1 MGFIF
6 SKIATFWSLSKSNR
20 QQHKGQTMTAN
31 TSKPKRITKI
41 QQVKNR
47 LLAGEVL
54 TVRDIIKMGI
64 NRPTDII
71 WKLRTKNMD
80 IVSLDCK
87 DPVTGEQY
95 VKYLVQETTAWMSQ

>member
-1 MGFIF
+1 
-6 SKIATFWSLSKSNR
+6 
-20 QQHKGQTMTAN
+20 MTAN
-31 TSKPKRITKI
+31 TSKPKTKRITKR

-71 WKLRTKNMD
+71 WLLRKKGMD
-80 IVSLDCK
+80 IISLDCR
-87 DPVTGEQY
+87 DPATGEQY
-95 VKYLVQETTAWMSQ
+95 VKYYLQETTA

>member
-1 MGFIF
+1 MTT
-6 SKIATFWSLSKSNR
+6 SSNK
-20 QQHKGQTMTAN
+20 QPN
-31 TSKPKRITKI
+31 KPKRLTKR
-41 QQVKNR
+41 QLVKNR

-54 TVRDIIKMGI
+54 TVRDIIAMGI

-71 WKLRTKNMD
+71 WKLRTKGMD

-95 VKYLVQETTAWMSQ
+95 VKYYLQETTAWMSQ

>member
-1 MGFIF
+1 
-6 SKIATFWSLSKSNR
+6 
-20 QQHKGQTMTAN
+20 MTAN

-54 TVRDIIKMGI
+54 TVRDIIHMGI

-71 WKLRTKNMD
+71 WLLRKKGMD
-80 IVSLDCK
+80 IISLDCK
-87 DPVTGEQY
+87 DPATGEQY
-95 VKYLVQETTAWMSQ
+95 VKYYLQETTA

>member
-1 MGFIF
+1 MGFTF
-6 SKIATFWSLSKSNR
+6 SKIATFWNLSKSNR
-20 QQHKGQTMTAN
+20 QQHKGAAMTAN

-71 WKLRTKNMD
+71 WKLRTKGMD
-80 IVSLDCK
+80 IISLDCK
-87 DPVTGEQY
+87 DPATGEQY
-95 VKYLVQETTAWMSQ
+95 VKYSLG

>member
-1 MGFIF
+1 
-6 SKIATFWSLSKSNR
+6 
-20 QQHKGQTMTAN
+20 MTASN
-31 TSKPKRITKI
+31 NKPKRITKL

-71 WKLRTKNMD
+71 WKLRTKGMD
-80 IVSLDCK
+80 IISLDCHN
-87 DPVTGEQY
+87 PATGEPF
-95 VKYLVQETTAWMSQ
+95 VKYYLQETTA

>member
-1 MGFIF
+1 
-6 SKIATFWSLSKSNR
+6 
-20 QQHKGQTMTAN
+20 MTASN
-31 TSKPKRITKI
+31 NKPKRITKR

-71 WKLRTKNMD
+71 WLLRKKGMD
-80 IVSLDCK
+80 IISLDCK
-87 DPVTGEQY
+87 DPVTGEPF
-95 VKYLVQETTAWMSQ
+95 VKYYLQETTA

>member
-1 MGFIF
+1 
-6 SKIATFWSLSKSNR
+6 
-20 QQHKGQTMTAN
+20 MTAN

-71 WKLRTKNMD
+71 WLLRKKGMD
-80 IVSLDCK
+80 IISLDCK

-95 VKYLVQETTAWMSQ
+95 VIYYLQENTPCMIQ

>member
-1 MGFIF
+1 
-6 SKIATFWSLSKSNR
+6 
-20 QQHKGQTMTAN
+20 MTAN

-64 NRPTDII
+64 NRPTDIV
-71 WKLRTKNMD
+71 WKLRKKGMD
-80 IVSLDCK
+80 IISLDCHN
-87 DPVTGEQY
+87 PATGEPF
-95 VKYLVQETTAWMSQ
+95 VKYSLG

>member
-1 MGFIF
+1 MTT
-6 SKIATFWSLSKSNR
+6 SKGT
-20 QQHKGQTMTAN
+20 QP
-31 TSKPKRITKI
+31 SKPKRITKI

-71 WKLRTKNMD
+71 WLLRKKGMD
-80 IVSLDCK
+80 IISLDCK

-95 VKYLVQETTAWMSQ
+95 VKYYLQETTA

>member
-47 LLAGEVL
+47 LLASEVL

-71 WKLRTKNMD
+71 WKLRKKGMD
-80 IVSLDCK
+80 IISLDCK
-87 DPVTGEQY
+87 DPVTGEHF
-95 VKYLVQETTAWMSQ
+95 VKYSLA

>member
-1 MGFIF
+1 MLNSGLP
-6 SKIATFWSLSKSNR
+6 TNR
-20 QQHKGQTMTAN
+20 RLLHKGETMTAN
-31 TSKPKRITKI
+31 KNSKPKRITKI
-41 QQVKNR
+41 QMVKNR

-54 TVRDIIKMGI
+54 TVRDILKMGI

-71 WKLRTKNMD
+71 WKLRTKSMD

-95 VKYLVQETTAWMSQ
+95 VKYYLQETTA

>member
-1 MGFIF
+1 MLMGFIF
-6 SKIATFWSLSKSNR
+6 SKIATFWSLSKSNT

-71 WKLRTKNMD
+71 WKLRTKSMD

-95 VKYLVQETTAWMSQ
+95 VKYYLQETTA

>member
-1 MGFIF
+1 MTT
-6 SKIATFWSLSKSNR
+6 SK
-20 QQHKGQTMTAN
+20 N
-31 TSKPKRITKI
+31 TQPSKPKRITKI

-71 WKLRTKNMD
+71 WLLRKKGMD
-80 IVSLDCK
+80 IISLDCK
-87 DPVTGEQY
+87 DPVTGEPFDTY
-95 VKYLVQETTAWMSQ
+95 YLQETSA

>member
-1 MGFIF
+1 MTT
-6 SKIATFWSLSKSNR
+6 SK
-20 QQHKGQTMTAN
+20 N
-31 TSKPKRITKI
+31 TQPSKPKRITKI

-71 WKLRTKNMD
+71 WLLRKKGMD
-80 IVSLDCK
+80 IISLDCK
-87 DPVTGEQY
+87 DPVTGEPFVEY
-95 VKYLVQETTAWMSQ
+95 YLQETSA